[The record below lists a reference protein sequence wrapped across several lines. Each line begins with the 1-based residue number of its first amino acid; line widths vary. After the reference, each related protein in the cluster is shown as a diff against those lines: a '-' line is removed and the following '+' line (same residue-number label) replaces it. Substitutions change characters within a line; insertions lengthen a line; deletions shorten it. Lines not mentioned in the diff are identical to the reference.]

1 MTEATTDRGMIVPDV
16 RSLARV
22 TRSVVGYALVT
33 VFMIISPLVIRV
45 PLVFFVPAALIS
57 CTLRNGR
64 KATVIAVLLASAL
77 LAAVSLG
84 VGPAQASGLGA
95 WEMTNFLWLLFTIG
109 IPSLI
114 ISTLVRK
121 GVPFGP
127 VVLAGTGASAAGLIL
142 VELLMRAVAGF
153 SPYQALV
160 ATFRES
166 ATVVFAKYREMQVP
180 EETIHTMRTLWD
192 KMAAGYMPAMLLV
205 PTVMMFVLSLVMLS
219 RLPAWRDHV
228 LSRQD
233 AESERLRSGPYLF
246 RNLTLPDWLIVAF
259 LAGGVSPL
267 LTGVAQKAGGNLL
280 AVVGFLYLLQGLA
293 VFRSML
299 VTIGAGFVGVM
310 IAYTTLA
317 LLTLSGIAPLLLAI
331 AGLFD
336 SFFDFR
342 HFKRKD
348 DSNES
353 HID

>member
-1 MTEATTDRGMIVPDV
+1 
-16 RSLARV
+16 
-22 TRSVVGYALVT
+22 
-33 VFMIISPLVIRV
+33 
-45 PLVFFVPAALIS
+45 
-57 CTLRNGR
+57 
-64 KATVIAVLLASAL
+64 
-77 LAAVSLG
+77 
-84 VGPAQASGLGA
+84 
-95 WEMTNFLWLLFTIG
+95 
-109 IPSLI
+109 
-114 ISTLVRK
+114 
-121 GVPFGP
+121 
-127 VVLAGTGASAAGLIL
+127 
-142 VELLMRAVAGF
+142 
-153 SPYQALV
+153 
-160 ATFRES
+160 
-166 ATVVFAKYREMQVP
+166 
-180 EETIHTMRTLWD
+180 
-192 KMAAGYMPAMLLV
+192 MAAGYVPAMLLI

-219 RLPAWRDHV
+219 RLPAWRDYV

-233 AESERLRSGPYLF
+233 AESERLRSSPYLF

-259 LAGGVSPL
+259 LIGGLSPL
-267 LTGVAQKAGGNLL
+267 LTGVAQRAGGNLL

-299 VTIGAGFVGVM
+299 VTIGAGFIGVM